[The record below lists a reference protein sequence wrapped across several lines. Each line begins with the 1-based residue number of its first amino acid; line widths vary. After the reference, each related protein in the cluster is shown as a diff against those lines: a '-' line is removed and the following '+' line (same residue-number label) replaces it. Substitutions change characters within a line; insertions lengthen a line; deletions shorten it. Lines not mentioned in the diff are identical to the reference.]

1 MKKSLLFSV
10 ALASAMSVSAQ
21 QVNSVAPATVSE
33 AEVVA
38 PMSQRVSEV
47 KAADASREIAFGYA
61 KAQAKAA
68 GLKAVTGPA
77 KAFYSRQKGL
87 TYAGMSAGSYALK
100 SSRMHVLP
108 YQDFTLTSLST
119 EPETLTWIVSDG
131 FTTDETGAIDGWTVK
146 EFSGETVTW
155 RHDEMSSIHL
165 CPALEAAN
173 SLGDSTYQAADY
185 ITNLPYVASSTEGIG
200 NFYKTNVN
208 PVADNVAYWGVS
220 ACNSADA
227 NASLVSKYGLTEDKG
242 FTDVNLYGLGEVFY
256 YPGKPY
262 LLTDAAAFVCDL
274 VMDGNLNAK
283 LEIYKVS
290 FDENDDIVIG
300 DLLTTATNDPSV
312 IASGRQFQCVVFN
325 DLVYTDP
332 VTQRASDL
340 VIDSDILVVVKPADE
355 ATSYASYIWA
365 TTEDFPAKVSD
376 LWNDVCTPYL
386 MAGAKHNGS
395 DVVIPIPAATAF
407 YNDKD
412 PSKLDVQRSFTIE
425 INAHYYYLHS
435 EDDTFNAPVEGG
447 EKTFT
452 FDSWYSSAAW
462 DVMTADEEDVPEWIT
477 ISANDINEGEG
488 YTGVTEVK
496 FEVEA
501 LPAGVE
507 GRACDVVLSYYGA
520 SATIHI
526 TQGNT
531 GVEGV
536 EVSAAKV
543 SNVNGNF
550 VVSCDNATEVSIY
563 NAAGSL
569 VKTAAINGESVI
581 DAQNLANGMYILKFN
596 NNVIVKAV
604 K

>member
-1 MKKSLLFSV
+1 MKVYL
-10 ALASAMSVSAQ
+10 
-21 QVNSVAPATVSE
+21 
-33 AEVVA
+33 VVF
-38 PMSQRVSEV
+38 EW
-47 KAADASREIAFGYA
+47 
-61 KAQAKAA
+61 
-68 GLKAVTGPA
+68 
-77 KAFYSRQKGL
+77 
-87 TYAGMSAGSYALK
+87 
-100 SSRMHVLP
+100 
-108 YQDFTLTSLST
+108 ST
-119 EPETLTWIVSDG
+119 EDDSDVDIEA
-131 FTTDETGAIDGWTVK
+131 FDSYEKATMRFLERINEEKTD
-146 EFSGETVTW
+146 
-155 RHDEMSSIHL
+155 MSWVH
-165 CPALEAAN
+165 EA
-173 SLGDSTYQAADY
+173 
-185 ITNLPYVASSTEGIG
+185 
-200 NFYKTNVN
+200 
-208 PVADNVAYWGVS
+208 
-220 ACNSADA
+220 
-227 NASLVSKYGLTEDKG
+227 
-242 FTDVNLYGLGEVFY
+242 
-256 YPGKPY
+256 
-262 LLTDAAAFVCDL
+262 
-274 VMDGNLNAK
+274 
-283 LEIYKVS
+283 

-340 VIDSDILVVVKPADE
+340 VIDSDILVVVKPAD
-355 ATSYASYIWA
+355 ATTSYASYIWA

-395 DVVIPIPAATAF
+395 DVVIPIPAAAAF

-412 PSKLDVQRSFTIE
+412 PSKLDVQRSFAIE

-477 ISANDINEGEG
+477 ISANDRDEGEG

-501 LPAGVE
+501 LPAGIE

-563 NAAGSL
+563 NAAGAL
-569 VKTAAINGESVI
+569 VKTATINGESVI

>member
-10 ALASAMSVSAQ
+10 ALASVMSVSAQ
-21 QVNSVAPATVSE
+21 QVNSVARATVSE

-38 PMSQRVSEV
+38 PTSKIFSDVE
-47 KAADASREIAFGYA
+47 AIDASLEIPFGYA

-77 KAFYSRQKGL
+77 KAFYTRQKGL
-87 TYAGMSAGSYALK
+87 TYCGWSAGDHSLNY
-100 SSRMHVLP
+100 SRMHVLP
-108 YQDFTLTSLST
+108 YQDFTFTSIST
-119 EPETLTWIVSDG
+119 EPETLTWTVSDS
-131 FTTDETGAIDGWTVK
+131 FTYDEEGNVDWTVQQ
-146 EFSGETVTW
+146 FSGESVTW
-155 RHDEMSSIHL
+155 RHDEIASIHL
-165 CPALEAAN
+165 CPVLKASN

-185 ITNLPYVASSTEGIG
+185 IANLPEITSSQDGVG
-200 NFYKTNVN
+200 DFYKSNLNPNVER
-208 PVADNVAYWGVS
+208 VAYWGLT
-220 ACNSADA
+220 ACNSAEA
-227 NASLVSKYGLTEDKG
+227 NARLVSSYGLTEESG
-242 FTDVNLYGLGEVFY
+242 FTDVYLYGTAEVYY

-262 LLTDAAAFVCDL
+262 LLTDVHAILCDL
-274 VMDGNLNAK
+274 VRDGNLKAK

-290 FDENDDIVIG
+290 FDEEGYMEIG
-300 DLLTTATNDPSV
+300 DLLTTATNDPSAIV
-312 IASGRQFQCVVFN
+312 EGRQWQDALFN

-332 VTQRASDL
+332 ETQRASDL
-340 VIDSDILVVVKPADE
+340 VIDSDILVVVRPADE
-355 ATSYASYIWA
+355 ASSFASYIWA
-365 TTEDFPAKVSD
+365 TCEDFPAKISD
-376 LWNDVCTPYL
+376 LWNDFATAYII
-386 MAGAKHNGS
+386 AGAKYKGNNI
-395 DVVIPIPAATAF
+395 VIPIDGSAAF
-407 YNDKD
+407 YHDEAKTQ
-412 PSKLDVQRSFTIE
+412 LDVQRAFFIE

-477 ISANDINEGEG
+477 ISANDLNEGEG

-501 LPAGVE
+501 LPEGVE

>member
-10 ALASAMSVSAQ
+10 ALASVMSVSAQ
-21 QVNSVAPATVSE
+21 QVNSVARATVSE

-47 KAADASREIAFGYA
+47 KVADPSREISFGYA

-68 GLKAVTGPA
+68 GLKEVTGPA
-77 KAFYSRQKGL
+77 KAFYTRQKGL
-87 TYAGMSAGSYALK
+87 TWCGMSAGSQSFKK
-100 SSRMHVLP
+100 SFMHVLP
-108 YQDFTLTSLST
+108 FQDFTLTSIST
-119 EPETLTWIVSDG
+119 EPETLTWTVSDG
-131 FTTDETGAIDGWTVK
+131 FTYDEKGNMDGWTTK
-146 EFSGETVTW
+146 TFSGESITW
-155 RHDEMSSIHL
+155 RHDEIAEVHL
-165 CPALEAAN
+165 CPMLEASNA
-173 SLGDSTYQAADY
+173 LGDSTYQAADY
-185 ITNLPYVASSTEGIG
+185 IANLPEITLSQDGIG
-200 NFYKTNVN
+200 DFYKTNVN
-208 PVADNVAYWGVS
+208 PAADIVAYWGVS

-262 LLTDAAAFVCDL
+262 LLTDVAAFVCDL
-274 VMDGNLNAK
+274 VKDGNLNAK

-395 DVVIPIPAATAF
+395 DIVIPIAAATAF
-407 YNDKD
+407 YHDD
-412 PSKLDVQRSFTIE
+412 TRTQLDVQRSFAIE

>member
-10 ALASAMSVSAQ
+10 ALASVMSVSAQ

-47 KAADASREIAFGYA
+47 KAADASREISFGYA

-68 GLKAVTGPA
+68 GLKEVTGPA
-77 KAFYSRQKGL
+77 KAFYTRQKGL
-87 TYAGMSAGSYALK
+87 TWCGMSAGSQSFKK
-100 SSRMHVLP
+100 SFMHVLP
-108 YQDFTLTSLST
+108 FQDFTLTSIST
-119 EPETLTWIVSDG
+119 EPETLTWTVSDG
-131 FTTDETGAIDGWTVK
+131 FTYDEKGNMDGWTTQQ
-146 EFSGETVTW
+146 FSGESITW
-155 RHDEMSSIHL
+155 RHDEIAEVHL
-165 CPALEAAN
+165 CPMLEASNA
-173 SLGDSTYQAADY
+173 LGDSTYQAADY
-185 ITNLPYVASSTEGIG
+185 IANLPEITISQDGIG
-200 NFYKTNVN
+200 DFYKTNVN
-208 PVADNVAYWGVS
+208 PTADIVAYWGVS
-220 ACNSADA
+220 ACNSEET
-227 NASLVSKYGLTEDKG
+227 NSLLVSKYGLSEDKG

-262 LLTDAAAFVCDL
+262 LLTDVAAFVCDL
-274 VMDGNLNAK
+274 VKDGNLKAN

-290 FDENDDIVIG
+290 FDEEDNMEIG

-340 VIDSDILVVVKPADE
+340 VIDSDILVVVKPADK
-355 ATSYASYIWA
+355 ATSFASYIWA
-365 TTEDFPAKVSD
+365 TIEDFPAKVSD
-376 LWNDVCTPYL
+376 LWQDYATAYL
-386 MAGAKHNGS
+386 MAGAKYNGS
-395 DVVIPIPAATAF
+395 SVVIPISGGAAF
-407 YNDKD
+407 YDDD
-412 PSKLDVQRSFTIE
+412 PTKLDVQRAFTIE

-435 EDDTFNAPVEGG
+435 EEDAFDAPVEGG
-447 EKTFT
+447 SKTIT
-452 FDSWYSSAAW
+452 FDSWYAAGAW
-462 DVMTADEEDVPEWIT
+462 DVMTADEDDVPEWIS
-477 ISANDINEGEG
+477 ISANDLQENGG
-488 YTGVTEVK
+488 YTGVTEVT

>member
-10 ALASAMSVSAQ
+10 ALASVMSVSAQ
-21 QVNSVAPATVSE
+21 QVNSVARATVSE

-47 KAADASREIAFGYA
+47 KAADPSREISFGYA

-77 KAFYSRQKGL
+77 KAFYTRQKGL
-87 TYAGMSAGSYALK
+87 TWCGMSADSHSFKK
-100 SSRMHVLP
+100 SFMHVLP
-108 YQDFTLTSLST
+108 FQDFTLTSLST
-119 EPETLTWIVSDG
+119 EPETLTWTVSDG
-131 FTTDETGAIDGWTVK
+131 FTYDEKGYMDGWTTK
-146 EFSGETVTW
+146 TFSGESITW
-155 RHDEMSSIHL
+155 RHDEIAEVHL
-165 CPALEAAN
+165 CPMLEASNA
-173 SLGDSTYQAADY
+173 LGDSTYQAADY
-185 ITNLPYVASSTEGIG
+185 IANLPYLTSSQDGVG
-200 NFYKTNVN
+200 DFYKTNVN
-208 PVADNVAYWGVS
+208 PVADITAYWGVS
-220 ACNSADA
+220 ACNNAEA
-227 NASLVSKYGLTEDKG
+227 NSLLVSKYGLSEERG

-262 LLTDAAAFVCDL
+262 LLTDVAAFVCDL
-274 VMDGNLNAK
+274 VMDGNLKAN

-290 FDENDDIVIG
+290 FDEEDNMEIG
-300 DLLTTATNDPSV
+300 DLLTTATNDPTV
-312 IASGRQFQCVVFN
+312 IAEGSQFQCVVFN

-340 VIDSDILVVVKPADE
+340 VIDSDILVVVKPADK
-355 ATSYASYIWA
+355 ATSFASYIWA
-365 TTEDFPAKVSD
+365 TIEDFPAKVSD
-376 LWNDVCTPYL
+376 LWSDLCTCYL

-395 DVVIPIPAATAF
+395 DVVVPINGGTAF
-407 YNDKD
+407 IHDEARTQ
-412 PSKLDVQRSFTIE
+412 LEVQRSFTIE

-435 EDDTFNAPVEGG
+435 EDDTFDAPVEGG
-447 EKTFT
+447 SKTFT
-452 FDSWYSSAAW
+452 FDSWYASGAW
-462 DVMTADEEDVPEWIT
+462 DVMTADEDDVPEWIS
-477 ISANDINEGEG
+477 ISANDLEEEGG

-536 EVSAAKV
+536 EVSAAMV

-563 NAAGSL
+563 NAAGAL